1 MAPVPIFIETGRMH
15 LACLFTLSMELRCI
29 IPVFLLTAIM
39 ASGLTL
45 LSFSTVAIITRVR
58 LVA

>member
-1 MAPVPIFIETGRMH
+1 MAPVRIFLKTGRMH
-15 LACLFTLSMELRCI
+15 LARLLPLSTVWRCI
-29 IPVFLLTAIM
+29 NAAFLLMAIP

-45 LSFSTVAIITRVR
+45 LSFSMVAIITRVG